1 MFLRLW
7 FRAAGHRDIERR
19 YLAARCGVLY
29 SEPHIVKG
37 EKCFMKKWLCL
48 ALCLMISFCAF
59 AQNNSEKVNLSINRN
74 AILNDFEGDWVL
86 KSTYAIDTM
95 KADAVYLSL
104 ELFKLSTY
112 DWATYTN
119 VEIIQ
124 LEGSMQIVKGKE
136 SIDYECVVDGQWFG
150 SDLGGTGYIDIY
162 ELDGDFPFLEL
173 IALNN
178 AGELILGYSDGSIAA
193 DKNAVFAY
201 AFIFELVK

>member
-1 MFLRLW
+1 
-7 FRAAGHRDIERR
+7 
-19 YLAARCGVLY
+19 
-29 SEPHIVKG
+29 
-37 EKCFMKKWLCL
+37 MKKWLCL
-48 ALCLMISFCAF
+48 VMCLLIPICVF
-59 AQNNSEKVNLSINRN
+59 AQVNSGSVDLRINRD
-74 AILNDFEGDWVL
+74 AILDDFEGDWVL
-86 KSTYAIDTM
+86 KSTYAIDTL
-95 KADAVYLSL
+95 KADEVYLSL
-104 ELFKLSTY
+104 ELFTLSTY
-112 DWATYTN
+112 DWATYRN

-162 ELDGDFPFLEL
+162 GLDGDFPFFEL